1 MTDTNADK
9 KSLRRMVRQRKAA
22 LTAEQKQAEAEAVF
36 AAIEAQPK
44 FACAHSILLYHSL
57 PDELPTHDVLQ
68 RWCATKL
75 IFLPRVKGD
84 DMEIVHYDGILV
96 TDNPFGIAE
105 PAGEPYDGVVDLAI
119 VPAVGVDRN
128 GNRLGRGGGY
138 YDRWLGRHK
147 CRAAWVVALDCQLL
161 DAVPAEPHD
170 ALMGGVF
177 TPSFQKIFQHA

>member
-1 MTDTNADK
+1 
-9 KSLRRMVRQRKAA
+9 
-22 LTAEQKQAEAEAVF
+22 
-36 AAIEAQPK
+36 
-44 FACAHSILLYHSL
+44 
-57 PDELPTHDVLQ
+57 
-68 RWCATKL
+68 
-75 IFLPRVKGD
+75 
-84 DMEIVHYDGILV
+84 MEIVHYDGILV

-170 ALMGGVF
+170 ALMDGVF
-177 TPSFQKIFQHA
+177 TPSFQKIFQHT